1 MIAGT
6 ESLGHKWMAAGLALH
21 AVAFFGREIL
31 VVQYGVGVV
40 AGLALAYGCG
50 TYLRGKGYPW
60 PLGIPAFFLSIVWVG
75 VCLLVPDREQPPLP
89 AAQLPP
95 RSGD

>member
-1 MIAGT
+1 VIAGT
-6 ESLGHKWMAAGLALH
+6 EALGHKWMAVGVALH
-21 AVAFFGREIL
+21 VAAYLGREIL
-31 VVQYGVGVV
+31 VVQYGVGI
-40 AGLALAYGCG
+40 AAALALAYGCS

-60 PLGIPAFFLSIVWVG
+60 PLGLPGAALSIVWVG